1 MLGHSCAR
9 LVLFFPKALRRKK
22 RRMWCCKKR
31 IGKGGG
37 GEEEER
43 RKGRGK
49 RKDGKVGSSFPAT
62 PHCRPLQGPF
72 VHLSVMIAAYLGRV
86 RTKTVGEPEVRGT
99 GLGLLGERV

>member
-1 MLGHSCAR
+1 MEEEKGDAR
-9 LVLFFPKALRRKK
+9 
-22 RRMWCCKKR
+22 
-31 IGKGGG
+31 GGG
-37 GEEEER
+37 RRGEE
-43 RKGRGK
+43 KGERGK

-86 RTKTVGEPEVRGT
+86 RTKTIGEPEVRAT